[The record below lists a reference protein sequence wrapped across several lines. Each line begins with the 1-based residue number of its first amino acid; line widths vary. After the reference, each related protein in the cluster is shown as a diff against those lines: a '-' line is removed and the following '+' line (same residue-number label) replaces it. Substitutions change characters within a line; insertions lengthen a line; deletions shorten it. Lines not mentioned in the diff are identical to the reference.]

1 MGVDV
6 VGCMAFVY
14 FPLFCFLRVMAMQVD
29 SCPCTKKID
38 IPKTTTTMS
47 IQPINHMPSA
57 LGGVG
62 WFCIL
67 HLFHGYYMCRKG
79 PWSSG

>member
-1 MGVDV
+1 
-6 VGCMAFVY
+6 
-14 FPLFCFLRVMAMQVD
+14 MAMQVD
-29 SCPCTKKID
+29 FVPEQKKID

-47 IQPINHMPSA
+47 IQPINHMASA

-67 HLFHGYYMCRKG
+67 HCSMATACVGKDLGVQV
-79 PWSSG
+79 